1 MGIAGF
7 VGKPLN
13 SCVDELQKPDSDRS
27 GIGNN
32 AENRAGRATKKDRK
46 SNKKQDRKSNKN
58 RGFRLAESPVMLA
71 VTL

>member
-1 MGIAGF
+1 MSF
-7 VGKPLN
+7 
-13 SCVDELQKPDSDRS
+13 RS
-27 GIGNN
+27 PIRTGPESGTTPKTGL
-32 AENRAGRATKKDRK
+32 EEQQKKDRK